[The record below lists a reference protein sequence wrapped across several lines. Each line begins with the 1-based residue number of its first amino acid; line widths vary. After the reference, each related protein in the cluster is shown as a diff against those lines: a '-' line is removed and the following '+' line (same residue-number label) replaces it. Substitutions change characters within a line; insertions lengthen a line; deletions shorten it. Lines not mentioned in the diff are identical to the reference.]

1 MMLYG
6 KMGIGMMELQNA
18 MVAVQDN
25 TTVKELTKVM
35 GDDSVSNEKKT
46 SFLLQYL
53 LDQREPLS
61 SSLRSDVADR
71 FDRVCDRS

>member
-18 MVAVQDN
+18 MLAVQDN

-35 GDDSVSNEKKT
+35 GDDSVSNEK
-46 SFLLQYL
+46 
-53 LDQREPLS
+53 DQLFITVFIRS
-61 SSLRSDVADR
+61 ARAAASLRSDVADR

>member
-1 MMLYG
+1 MMLYD

-18 MVAVQDN
+18 MLAVQDN

-35 GDDSVSNEKKT
+35 GMTLFPMKKRPAFIT
-46 SFLLQYL
+46 VFIRSA
-53 LDQREPLS
+53 RAAA
-61 SSLRSDVADR
+61 SLRSDVADR

>member
-18 MVAVQDN
+18 MLAVQDN

-35 GDDSVSNEKKT
+35 GDDSVSKKKRPAFYY
-46 SFLLQYL
+46 SIY
-53 LDQREPLS
+53 
-61 SSLRSDVADR
+61 
-71 FDRVCDRS
+71 

>member
-18 MVAVQDN
+18 MLAVQDN

-35 GDDSVSNEKKT
+35 GDDSVSL
-46 SFLLQYL
+46 SLIHIS
-53 LDQREPLS
+53 EPT
-61 SSLRSDVADR
+61 RP
-71 FDRVCDRS
+71 

>member
-18 MVAVQDN
+18 MLAVQDN

-46 SFLLQYL
+46 SFFITVFI
-53 LDQREPLS
+53 RS
-61 SSLRSDVADR
+61 ARAAASLRSDVADR